1 MIDSGWSLCSLLI
14 VSLSIIGVFLWYDK
28 RETSAKEI
36 ALIATLAALAGLS
49 RVPFAAIP
57 SVQPTT
63 FLVIITG
70 YVFGAGPGFMVGSLA
85 AFVSNIFLG
94 HGPWTPWQMIGWGL
108 AGVCG
113 GLLGRWKPDNAK
125 LLLTFLA
132 MIWGFIF
139 GWLLN
144 IWHWLTFVYPL
155 TLKSFLAIQM
165 TSVWFDF
172 MHALGNLLFM
182 YSLGPELIKILQR
195 FKRRLTVTYL
205 PVKVQKEE
213 RS

>member
-1 MIDSGWSLCSLLI
+1 MIDTGWSLYSLLI
-14 VSLSIIGVFLWYDK
+14 VTISLIIVYLWYDK
-28 RETSAKEI
+28 RDVSAKEI

-49 RVPFAAIP
+49 RVPFAGIP

-85 AFVSNIFLG
+85 AFVSNLFLG
-94 HGPWTPWQMIGWGL
+94 HGPWTPWQMVGWGL
-108 AGVCG
+108 AGICG
-113 GLLGRWKPDNAK
+113 GLIGRWKPANYK
-125 LLLTFLA
+125 LPLNVLA
-132 MIWGFIF
+132 LIWGFLF

-155 TLKSFLAIQM
+155 TLKSFIAVQL

-172 MHALGNLLFM
+172 MHALGNVLFM
-182 YSLGPELIKILQR
+182 YFLGPDLIKILNR
-195 FKRRLTVTYL
+195 FKRRLTVSHL
-205 PVKVQKEE
+205 PIQEVE